1 MRLQSCTTAVK
12 HSYIAMYV
20 VTNIICINRI
30 RLNKAKHTKRPSDYA
45 TLTTS
50 QRSPNTCIKQL
61 KRERNRPRIDDSSI
75 YVITRMSFRMVDS
88 GHESGT
94 NQADAASGPEG
105 RMRQNGNEDCTCSHY
120 QLYSFGSLIKA
131 RARLGLCCLVISTV
145 RDHLVTD

>member
-20 VTNIICINRI
+20 VTNIICINSI

-94 NQADAASGPEG
+94 NQADAASGHVKGECG
-105 RMRQNGNEDCTCSHY
+105 KTGMRTVLAHITNYTHLVRLS
-120 QLYSFGSLIKA
+120 K
-131 RARLGLCCLVISTV
+131 LGLVWVCAVSL
-145 RDHLVTD
+145 